1 MDIPRRAECLLRSS
15 SLEVCPCYYLDH
27 NGFEQQDLNVETPK
41 NPIFILSKFRMLANY
56 FDWEIF
62 QPSGLRCTR

>member
-1 MDIPRRAECLLRSS
+1 MDIPSRAECLLRSS

-41 NPIFILSKFRMLANY
+41 NPISHFIKVSDATKLF
-56 FDWEIF
+56 
-62 QPSGLRCTR
+62 